1 MPCYLQRI
9 MIEQRSQYG
18 GITVYKS
25 ILIATDGSELAQ
37 KGVDQGLALAKQVG
51 SKVIFVSVTELLP
64 SYGIVVAAEWAS
76 SPAAFQEYRDAI
88 TKAAAGILTAAKEK
102 AESEGV
108 TSEVLHIE
116 NQSPAQGIIEA
127 AKHKHCDL
135 IVIASHGRRGVNKL
149 LLGSQAAEVL
159 SLSSVPVLVV
169 K

>member
-1 MPCYLQRI
+1 M
-9 MIEQRSQYG
+9 
-18 GITVYKS
+18 YKS
-25 ILIATDGSELAQ
+25 ILIATDGSELAD
-37 KGVDQGLALAKQVG
+37 KGVDQGLALAKQLG
-51 SKVIFVSVTELLP
+51 SKVLFVSVTELLP

-76 SPAAFQEYRDAI
+76 SPAAFQEYREAI
-88 TKAAAGILTAAKEK
+88 TKAAAELLTKAKAK
-102 AESEGV
+102 AESV
-108 TSEVLHIE
+108 DVSAEVLHIE

-159 SLSSVPVLVV
+159 SLSAVPVLVV